1 MMQQWLWK
9 ASFDTQNLVTSNTFL
24 CHQVALLH
32 RKNYSRSQMY
42 LCHTKEEKCKVF
54 FMARSWVTVGYFE
67 NIPCMRY
74 HANEKFESLS
84 LQASGG

>member
-1 MMQQWLWK
+1 
-9 ASFDTQNLVTSNTFL
+9 
-24 CHQVALLH
+24 
-32 RKNYSRSQMY
+32 
-42 LCHTKEEKCKVF
+42 
-54 FMARSWVTVGYFE
+54 MARSWVTVGYFE